1 MKYFKNVKD
10 LQELKKEYYK
20 LALKHHPDRGG
31 DTATMQMI
39 NNEYEK
45 LSFQLINGNTDFSE
59 GRKTYETKASS
70 DLQEKINLII
80 NFENLII
87 EIIGSWLWV
96 SGETYTLRND
106 LKQAGFKFS
115 RNKTAW
121 YYHAGEYR
129 KKSRKSHSMGQIRKM
144 WGAQTVEQDKKQK
157 IA

>member
-31 DTATMQMI
+31 DTATMQTI

-106 LKQAGFKFS
+106 LKKPVLCFRATKQPGTTMPAS
-115 RNKTAW
+115 T
-121 YYHAGEYR
+121 E
-129 KKSRKSHSMGQIRKM
+129 KKAAKATQ
-144 WGAQTVEQDKKQK
+144 WGKYAKCGVLKQ
-157 IA
+157 